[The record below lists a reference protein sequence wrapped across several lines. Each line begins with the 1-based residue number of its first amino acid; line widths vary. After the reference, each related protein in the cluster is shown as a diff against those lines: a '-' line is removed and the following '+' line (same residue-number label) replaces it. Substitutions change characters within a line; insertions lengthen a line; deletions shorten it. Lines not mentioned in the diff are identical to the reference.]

1 MSPQGVA
8 TTLLL
13 PPLLLVLVSI
23 ACALGLLVLRRGR
36 RVLAAAVLAAGLGQ
50 VLLATPYVSASLRLG
65 LQREVPRPS
74 DAAAPSAGAIIVLS
88 AEAVRTE
95 DGEEVGPLTLE
106 RLRAGARLARATG
119 LPLLVTGGPAGP
131 GRPSHA
137 ELMARV
143 LAEEFGLP
151 VRWVEPRAPDTAGN
165 ARFSAAM
172 LRAEGI
178 GAAYAVTHAWHM
190 PRALEAFAREGF
202 TALPAPVR
210 RDRAPEGILADWVPR
225 PDHLG
230 QSWLALREWA
240 GRLVYAL
247 RDGPAGGGRQ

>member
-13 PPLLLVLVSI
+13 PPLLLLLVSI
-23 ACALGLLVLRRGR
+23 ACAVGLLVLRRGR
-36 RVLAAAVLAAGLGQ
+36 RGLAALILAAGLGQ
-50 VLLATPYVSASLRLG
+50 LLLATPYVSVSLRLS
-65 LQREVPRPS
+65 LQRDVPDRIDPTGPPPK
-74 DAAAPSAGAIIVLS
+74 AIVVLGAD
-88 AEAVRTE
+88 AVRTE
-95 DGEEVGPLTLE
+95 DGDEVGPLTLE

-131 GRPSHA
+131 DRPPHA
-137 ELMARV
+137 VLMARV
-143 LAEEFGLP
+143 LKEEFGLSP
-151 VRWVEPRAPDTAGN
+151 RWVEPDAADTAGN
-165 ARFSAAM
+165 AVRSVVM
-172 LRAEGI
+172 LREDGI
-178 GAAYAVTHAWHM
+178 VAAHVVTHAWHM
-190 PRALEAFAREGF
+190 PRTLEAFAREGF

-210 RDRAPEGILADWVPR
+210 RERPPEGRLVEWIPR

-247 RDGPAGGGRQ
+247 RDGPGRGERQ